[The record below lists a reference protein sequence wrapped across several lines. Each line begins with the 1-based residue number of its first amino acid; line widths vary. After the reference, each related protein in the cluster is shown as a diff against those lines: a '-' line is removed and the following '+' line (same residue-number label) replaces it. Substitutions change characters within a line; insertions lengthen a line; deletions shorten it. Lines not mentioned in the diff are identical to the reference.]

1 MPSMLFWYFLSIF
14 SAKGLDHGPGL
25 CKGSDKT
32 GRISSISG
40 LRNFSIYI
48 YSNVGLPAAW
58 KNVTKK
64 KNRLVAV
71 SVSVAL
77 GTSLESGG
85 RIKRQSVFEGAE
97 P

>member
-1 MPSMLFWYFLSIF
+1 MDRDFAREVIKRAEYHLYL
-14 SAKGLDHGPGL
+14 
-25 CKGSDKT
+25 
-32 GRISSISG
+32 G
-40 LRNFSIYI
+40 LRNFCIYI

-64 KNRLVAV
+64 KKNQLVAV